1 MINIG
6 VIGCG
11 KIAQV
16 RHLPEY
22 AAHPEARIAGV
33 FDLCRERAE
42 TIAETY
48 HTKVYTS
55 YKDMLADPEIE
66 AVSVCVANAAH
77 CEITVEALKSGKHV
91 LCEKPMAVTLEQCEQ
106 MAQMAK
112 QENRFLMI
120 GHNQRLTKAHAKARK
135 LIEQGEIGKILT
147 FRTSFGHGGPE
158 TWAIDSRNVW
168 FFDKKT
174 AAFGA
179 MADLGIHKTDLIQY
193 LTGQRVSAV
202 TAYMGT
208 LDKKDSEGNPI
219 GVDDNAICIYEMDG
233 GAVGTMTASWTHY
246 GPEDNSTV
254 LYGTKGIMYIYTD
267 PEYAVVIEYK
277 DGTREQWNLDQI
289 QTNDSQTSSGVIDLW
304 MESLVQHCPPEI
316 SGEEALSAM
325 RAVFAALESAG
336 TGSRVMV

>member
-1 MINIG
+1 
-6 VIGCG
+6 
-11 KIAQV
+11 
-16 RHLPEY
+16 
-22 AAHPEARIAGV
+22 
-33 FDLCRERAE
+33 
-42 TIAETY
+42 
-48 HTKVYTS
+48 
-55 YKDMLADPEIE
+55 
-66 AVSVCVANAAH
+66 
-77 CEITVEALKSGKHV
+77 
-91 LCEKPMAVTLEQCEQ
+91 
-106 MAQMAK
+106 
-112 QENRFLMI
+112 
-120 GHNQRLTKAHAKARK
+120 
-135 LIEQGEIGKILT
+135 
-147 FRTSFGHGGPE
+147 
-158 TWAIDSRNVW
+158 
-168 FFDKKT
+168 
-174 AAFGA
+174 

-233 GAVGTMTASWTHY
+233 GAEGKMPASWTHY

>member
-1 MINIG
+1 
-6 VIGCG
+6 
-11 KIAQV
+11 
-16 RHLPEY
+16 
-22 AAHPEARIAGV
+22 
-33 FDLCRERAE
+33 
-42 TIAETY
+42 
-48 HTKVYTS
+48 
-55 YKDMLADPEIE
+55 MLADPEIE

-106 MAQMAK
+106 MAQTAK

-202 TAYMGT
+202 TADMGT

>member
-1 MINIG
+1 
-6 VIGCG
+6 
-11 KIAQV
+11 
-16 RHLPEY
+16 
-22 AAHPEARIAGV
+22 
-33 FDLCRERAE
+33 
-42 TIAETY
+42 
-48 HTKVYTS
+48 
-55 YKDMLADPEIE
+55 
-66 AVSVCVANAAH
+66 
-77 CEITVEALKSGKHV
+77 
-91 LCEKPMAVTLEQCEQ
+91 MAVTLEQCEQ
-106 MAQMAK
+106 MAQTAK